1 MWELYCSILFIANFS
16 FLNHFMVP
24 AFMICDKFLLSLQ
37 SLANMKLITDGKILC
52 FGDVKD
58 LSVPTET

>member
-1 MWELYCSILFIANFS
+1 
-16 FLNHFMVP
+16 
-24 AFMICDKFLLSLQ
+24 MICDKFLLSLQ